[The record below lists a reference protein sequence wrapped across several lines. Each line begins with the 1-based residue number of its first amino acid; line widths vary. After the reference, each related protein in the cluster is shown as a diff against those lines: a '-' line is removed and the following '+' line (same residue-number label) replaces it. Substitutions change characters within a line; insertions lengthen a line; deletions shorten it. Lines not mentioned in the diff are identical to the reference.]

1 MSYEGRERERSED
14 REEGW
19 RQMSGHVD
27 RQTDGSRVMRAEKR
41 GAQRRTQWGRMRHAG
56 NKEEDN
62 LQEKERK
69 QDGEICSGRHSFY
82 IQIQ

>member
-14 REEGW
+14 MEEWW

-56 NKEEDN
+56 NKEKICKR
-62 LQEKERK
+62 EKERARWR
-69 QDGEICSGRHSFY
+69 DM
-82 IQIQ
+82 